1 MRVYDAKS
9 YQYFGVGPK
18 NNLTFAEIFMRT
30 AFTFFIIIA
39 FFSITIAQQDL
50 DSVLISGSRIENT
63 IENSGR
69 TVSVILASEFQE
81 WPVNTVEELLLYVSG
96 VNINNRGAY
105 GVQAD
110 MGIRGST
117 FSQILVLID
126 NQRLNDPLTGHF
138 NNYIPIPLSEIDR
151 IEVIKG
157 SVASAYGADAVGGVI
172 HIKTKSYEMAQ
183 NPGMDKTSTSGN
195 IAMGDYNL
203 LNIDASLQQK
213 IGKWGF
219 SLGTKA
225 MISDGP
231 TFENPNFKANNFS
244 DSLYNNYFDIRNFTS
259 GFSYSSDKWRIH
271 YRIALDQRKFSAKY
285 FYTASPDDESEEVVS
300 SLWNQLNVKHLW
312 KNGVTELGVS
322 LRNGRDSFVFNP
334 NVVANV
340 HTTDRL
346 NATLMHTYNFS
357 KFRLNIGS
365 QADYQTIISTDRG
378 DHQLFNLG
386 GFATSNFTWE
396 KLHFN
401 MGLRAEMYQQ
411 SDIYW
416 IPQLSISRPF
426 EKGHIQTSMGR
437 AVRQADFT
445 ERFVGYRLNQPT
457 AGRNIGNP
465 DLLLEDAWN
474 VDLGGRYKWSKN
486 LIASG
491 AIFHRISNNLID
503 YQMVNSN
510 LITNHPDLRLNTMY
524 LYAGNIG
531 ETNTSGVELE
541 GAFKKQLRNDRQLW
555 FRLAYTGMI
564 TNSSDSVVSKYV
576 SNHPLHQITSSL
588 DVKRS
593 YSNVHIGY
601 HHFIRNSENIESIGA
616 LIPYSYGLLNARI
629 SSLIPVINVE
639 FYFDFRNVLNTQ
651 YQEILG
657 ARMPGYWFTFGVK
670 WKG

>member
-1 MRVYDAKS
+1 MRG
-9 YQYFGVGPK
+9 F
-18 NNLTFAEIFMRT
+18 NLKINRTFAEIFMRT
-30 AFTFFIIIA
+30 AFTFFIVSAI
-39 FFSITIAQQDL
+39 FCITNAQQDL
-50 DSVLISGSRIENT
+50 DSVFISGSRIENT

-69 TVSVILASEFQE
+69 AVSVILASEFQE
-81 WPVNTVEELLLYVSG
+81 WPVNTVEELLLYISG

-183 NPGMDKTSTSGN
+183 NPELDKTSSSGN
-195 IAMGDYNL
+195 IARGDYNL
-203 LNIDASLQQK
+203 LNIDAALQQK

-244 DSLYNNYFDIRNFTS
+244 DSLYSNYFDIRNFTS
-259 GFSYSSDKWRIH
+259 GISYTSDKWRMH
-271 YRIALDQRKFSAKY
+271 YRIAIDQRKFSAKY
-285 FYTASPDDESEEVVS
+285 FYTVSLFDESEEVVS
-300 SLWNQLNVKHLW
+300 NLWNQLNVKRLW

-322 LRNGRDSFVFNP
+322 LRNGRDSFTFNP
-334 NVVANV
+334 NVAANV
-340 HTTDRL
+340 HTTERL
-346 NATLMHTYNFS
+346 NATLMHTFNFS
-357 KFRLNIGS
+357 KFRLNVGS

-386 GFATSNFTWE
+386 GFATSHFTWE
-396 KLHFN
+396 NIHFN

-411 SDIYW
+411 SNLYL
-416 IPQLSISRPF
+416 IPQLSLSKPF
-426 EKGHIQTSMGR
+426 NKGHIQTSMGR

-445 ERFVGYRLNQPT
+445 ERFVGYRLNQPS

-474 VDLGGRYKWSKN
+474 YDVGGRYKWSKN
-486 LIASG
+486 LITSA

-503 YQMVNSN
+503 YQMVNSTFIN
-510 LITNHPDLRLNTMY
+510 NHPNLQMNTNY
-524 LYAGNIG
+524 LYAANIG
-531 ETNTSGVELE
+531 ETKTSGFEFE
-541 GAFKKQLRNDRQLW
+541 GAYKKQLKKDKQLW

-564 TNSSDSVVSKYV
+564 TSSSDSVVSKYV
-576 SNHPLHQITSSL
+576 SNHPLNQIAISM
-588 DVKRS
+588 DIKRS
-593 YSNVHIGY
+593 YSNLHIGY
-601 HHFIRNSENIESIGA
+601 HHFIRNSEDLESIDA

-629 SSLIPVINVE
+629 SSRIPDIDVE
-639 FYFDFRNVLNTQ
+639 FYLDFRNVLNTQ
-651 YQEILG
+651 YEEILG
-657 ARMPGYWFTFGVK
+657 ARMPGSWFAFGVK
-670 WKG
+670 WNL